1 MFKPLLSAATFAATL
16 AATLPLHAAELT
28 AQEKR
33 WLHAAAPV
41 LSYSQQ
47 LKLPVDIIVQPK
59 AKAGDVPL
67 AMGFANGRCKLVLSM
82 RGNPDAENVLAGVPE
97 ADQDLLIEAMAA
109 HELAHCWRYAEGA
122 WHALPAGFVEVGE
135 ETAQDAE
142 LLAAS
147 KAMREPRRE
156 EGYADLVAL
165 AWIQRSHPQDYARV
179 HGWLAKVR
187 GNVAV
192 PRSGHDTRVW
202 VKLAESGEQF
212 GTAATPFEAAST
224 VWREGLLRDE

>member
-16 AATLPLHAAELT
+16 AATFPLHAAELT

-147 KAMREPRRE
+147 KAMRETRRE

-202 VKLAESGEQF
+202 VKLAENGEQF
-212 GTAATPFEAAST
+212 GAAATPFEAAST